1 MFANGDVVDMRYNQL
16 KYVYFFQKGLCST
29 PSEITIIIEAI
40 YNPNTP
46 IESYH
51 RTQMP
56 SV

>member
-1 MFANGDVVDMRYNQL
+1 MFANGDVVDMHYNQL
-16 KYVYFFQKGLCST
+16 KYVSSRKGLCST

-51 RTQMP
+51 RT
-56 SV
+56 